1 VIPNQLSTTT
11 DSRGDAANGGRNRRV
26 RLFLS

>member
-1 VIPNQLSTTT
+1 MISKQLSTTT
-11 DSRGDAANGGRNRRV
+11 TRGDAFDGGHGRRV

>member
-11 DSRGDAANGGRNRRV
+11 DSRGDALDGGRDRKV